1 MSQVT
6 HLYNSKFL
14 YSLRAPSTDLVLGA
28 LIPHFHHLAKSPK
41 IFSIYYKNIYFFF
54 TINKRKK
61 WVFGHST
68 PQTRIKPRFFAGQK
82 HFQKW
87 AETHFFWPF
96 DQNSPKSAP
105 KICIKNDQNP
115 QKVGN
120 WPKIF
125 IKVGRDF

>member
-1 MSQVT
+1 MLILQT
-6 HLYNSKFL
+6 QAILIARIQILTKGFNHPIFTIWPKAQKF
-14 YSLRAPSTDLVLGA
+14 SLF
-28 LIPHFHHLAKSPK
+28 I
-41 IFSIYYKNIYFFF
+41 INIYFFF

-61 WVFGHST
+61 WVFGHNT

-96 DQNSPKSAP
+96 DQNSPKSTS

-125 IKVGRDF
+125 IKVGGDF